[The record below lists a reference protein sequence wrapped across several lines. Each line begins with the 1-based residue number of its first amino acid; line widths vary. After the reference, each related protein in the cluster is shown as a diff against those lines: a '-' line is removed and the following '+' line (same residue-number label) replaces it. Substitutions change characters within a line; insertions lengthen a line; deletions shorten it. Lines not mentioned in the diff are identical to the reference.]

1 MTRSEGSIFS
11 RWLWA
16 AIITVVFSGCAGER
30 LHREGLNLMAE
41 GRYEDAVTKL
51 EAAVKED
58 PENFH
63 FRAELVNK
71 RADIANRLLAS
82 AASERTAGRYDE
94 AEAIL
99 RRLAAIDPANERA
112 RDGLAVLQQD
122 RRHAVLIGEA
132 RELLKKGDLDGALA
146 KLRLIAVEN
155 SGNREMLVLKR
166 RIEEQQA
173 KEAMA
178 APTLKSLYK
187 KPVTLEF
194 RDANLKMVFEVLSRT
209 TGINFILDKEVKS
222 DLKTTLFVKQ
232 SSLED
237 AVDLLLVTNQ
247 LEKKVLNQNGVLIY
261 PNTPAKVKEYQDLVV
276 KSFYLASADVK
287 QTANMVK
294 TLLKTKDIFIDE
306 KLNLMVMRDTPEAV
320 RLAEKLVAMQDLTE
334 PEVML
339 EVEVLEVKRT
349 KLLELGIKFPDQ
361 LTLAPIASTGSTVT
375 LSDLRNLDSSRVSAN
390 LTNMIIN
397 LHKDDGDVNLLA
409 NPRIRAKN
417 REKAKILIGDRV
429 PVITTT
435 STATGFVSESV
446 SYVDVGIKLEV
457 EPNIHLQ
464 DDVAIKVGLEVSS
477 ITQQVR
483 TATGSLTYQI
493 GTRNASTLLQLKD
506 GETQVLAGLIN
517 DEDRASANKVPG
529 LGDLPVVGRLFSSH
543 RDDNQKTEIVL
554 SITPRLI
561 RNLKLPNAFAEE
573 FWSGTE
579 ANLRTKP
586 ITLQTLRTS
595 AADTAAAEQTS
606 AAQTSGAQP
615 VAAIASSRE
624 PSAEAGPASINLAW
638 QGPAQA
644 KVGEQFKVALRL
656 KSDGG
661 LRSLPFQ
668 VGFDASAL
676 QVIEVAE
683 GGFFKQEN
691 AKTNFTSN
699 VYQAG
704 GKIFVGVGRSG
715 VEGAKGE
722 DSVAVITFKA
732 VAPKQ
737 GEVKVLAATPVGTG
751 DKTPAPALPDPY
763 VVSVGN

>member
-1 MTRSEGSIFS
+1 MTRSWGENLS
-11 RWLWA
+11 RWLGA
-16 AIITVVFSGCAGER
+16 MMVALVFSGCAGER
-30 LHREGLNLMAE
+30 LHRDGLNLLAE
-41 GRYEDAVTKL
+41 GRYEDAVAKL

-71 RADIANRLLAS
+71 RADIANRLLGK
-82 AASERTAGRYDE
+82 AASERAAGRYDE
-94 AEAIL
+94 AEAL
-99 RRLAAIDPANERA
+99 YRRLAALDPGNERA
-112 RDGLAVLQQD
+112 RDGIAVLEQD
-122 RRHAVLIGEA
+122 QRHAALIGEA
-132 RELLKKGDLDGALA
+132 RELLKKGDSDGAAA
-146 KLRLIAVEN
+146 KLQPIAVEN
-155 SGNREMLVLKR
+155 PVNPDLLVLKR

-247 LEKKVLNQNGVLIY
+247 LEKKVLNQNSVLIY

-276 KSFYLASADVK
+276 KGFYLANADVK

-306 KLNLMVMRDTPEAV
+306 KLNLMVIRDTPEAV

-361 LTLAPIASTGSTVT
+361 LTLAPIASSGSTVT
-375 LSDLRNLDSSRVSAN
+375 LNDLRNLNSSRVSASLSN
-390 LTNMIIN
+390 TIIN
-397 LHKDDGDVNLLA
+397 LHKDDSNVNLLA
-409 NPRIRAKN
+409 NPRIRARN

-457 EPNIHLQ
+457 EPNVHLQ
-464 DDVAIKVGLEVSS
+464 DDVAIRVALEVSS
-477 ITQQVR
+477 ITQQIR
-483 TATGSLTYQI
+483 TNSGSLTYQI

-561 RNLKLPNAFAEE
+561 RNLKRPDVFAGE

-579 ANLRTKP
+579 VNLRTKP
-586 ITLQTLRTS
+586 LALQTLRTAS
-595 AADTAAAEQTS
+595 ADTTAAAQAS
-606 AAQTSGAQP
+606 SVQP
-615 VAAIASSRE
+615 AGGQQVAAVA
-624 PSAEAGPASINLAW
+624 PSQELAAGAAPTAINLAW
-638 QGPAQA
+638 QGPAQV

-656 KSDGG
+656 KSDGA

-668 VGFDASAL
+668 VGFDVSAL

-683 GGFFKQEN
+683 GGFFNQDN

-699 VYQAG
+699 VDASG
-704 GKIFVGVGRSG
+704 GKIFVGVVRSG
-715 VEGAKGE
+715 VEGAKG
-722 DSVAVITFKA
+722 DDNVVVITFRA
-732 VAPKQ
+732 IAPKQ
-737 GEVKVLAATPVGTG
+737 GEVKLLAATPVGTS
-751 DKTPAPALPDPY
+751 DKVPAPVLPDAY